1 MTNIIQPPSAPN
13 KLSPNKRKN
22 TEAIVLCTRLEDTEI
37 DRGHISDHDQNKE
50 TSSNENIKRKRKD
63 QVYFLKKDFK
73 GIHLM

>member
-1 MTNIIQPPSAPN
+1 MSNIIQPPSSTN
-13 KLSPNKRKN
+13 KVSQSKRKN
-22 TEAIVLCTRLEDTEI
+22 TEPIVLCTRLEDTEI
-37 DRGHISDHDQNKE
+37 DPGHISEHDQNKE